1 MPPRAYKA
9 ILVKFMSH
17 LHSTDYA
24 VDHEFSQ
31 EELTGITPND
41 IVEWCNIKTF
51 GEPNPP
57 LDANPTLARSNSI
70 KFWKKAISAYMPN
83 RMMQWNEINQLG
95 NPTKSTEINDLIKRV
110 TKKEVRRQGAPSQAR
125 RAMKQNDYESMQSL
139 LKNITSS
146 HNTSYCSEAP
156 QECYTCTCKGV
167 VVEDIFSQ

>member
-57 LDANPTLARSNSI
+57 LDADPTQARSNS

-83 RMMQWNEINQLG
+83 RMMKWNEISQLG